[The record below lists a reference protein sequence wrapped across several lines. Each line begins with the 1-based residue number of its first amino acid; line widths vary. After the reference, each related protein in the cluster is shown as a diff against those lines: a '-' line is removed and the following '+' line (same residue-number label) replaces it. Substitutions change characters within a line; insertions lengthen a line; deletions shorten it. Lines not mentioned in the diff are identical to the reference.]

1 MAIAAHDDEF
11 AGAGGEPRPDTIH
24 DALARRVSD
33 VLWRALAPGDRAAA
47 LAHARHAPNPRRLVY
62 CHAVAIAWIVL
73 SVAAVVV
80 MAPPLLA
87 ANAAFP
93 AAVPALKAIGFGASM
108 FCVTGGAAAAWWEVR
123 ARMAARPMR
132 RHGEGSRD
140 FFVAL
145 ARATPTQ
152 RTLPLQ
158 ALVAFVAA
166 GIAW

>member
-1 MAIAAHDDEF
+1 MVAHDDEF
-11 AGAGGEPRPDTIH
+11 AAAGGEPRPDTIH

-47 LAHARHAPNPRRLVY
+47 LAHARHAPNPRARIVY

-80 MAPPLLA
+80 MAPPLVA

-93 AAVPALKAIGFGASM
+93 AAVPPLKAIAFGASM

-123 ARMAARPMR
+123 ARMAARTMR
-132 RHGEGSRD
+132 HDGEGSRD
-140 FFVAL
+140 FLAAL